1 LRITHTMYNRKG
13 MASILGTLIFI
24 AILFSAVIPMQLTMQ
39 QADIIMEQEKLEM
52 QRIDDETSRERLE
65 VYPIPHKDEDLLS
78 VSVINLSEYS
88 VHIVRV
94 WINNAEYQVD
104 ETANPL
110 ETIDIEDLSLSPVE
124 GGEYEIRVT
133 TERGNVFISNI
144 GLIYYEDGEWIS
156 ETFGFRLIFPSRP
169 GKAGRDNDWLNE
181 LEISISKEGEYD
193 YEGYT
198 MYWAISASEGF
209 FELDASGDYD
219 VEVYIWC
226 RNPNRWDLIY
236 NVQHSINYP
245 EEPPVI
251 ELKFII
257 DGDELITL
265 E

>member
-1 LRITHTMYNRKG
+1 MLRITHFMYNRKG

-39 QADIIMEQEKLEM
+39 QADIIMEQEKLEL
-52 QRIDDETSRERLE
+52 QRIDDEKSRERLE
-65 VYPIPHKDEDLLS
+65 VYPIPHLTLDLLN

-88 VHIVRV
+88 VQFVRV
-94 WINNAEYQVD
+94 WINDTAYQVD

-110 ETIDIEDLSLSPVE
+110 ETIDIGNLPLKPVE

-133 TERGNVFISNI
+133 TERGNVFISHI
-144 GLIYYEDGEWIS
+144 GTILYQSGEWIS

-169 GKAGRDNDWLNE
+169 GKGGRDNDWLNE
-181 LEISISKEGEYD
+181 IRVSISEGGEYV
-193 YEGYT
+193 YSNYT

-219 VEVYIWC
+219 IEVYIWC

-236 NVQHSINYP
+236 DMQHSINYP
-245 EEPPVI
+245 EEPAVI
-251 ELKFII
+251 ELKFYI
-257 DGDELITL
+257 DGDVLIL